1 MLEEGWKVG
10 NVVCSVATERPKRID
25 VLAKT
30 YIRVGVNV

>member
-10 NVVCSVATERPKRID
+10 NVVCSVATERQKRID
-25 VLAKT
+25 VMALT